1 MVAISAGIMYILQ
14 AEEKKKEQIWNWILY
29 KKEKEL
35 VQ

>member
-1 MVAISAGIMYILQ
+1 MVAICAGIMYILQ
-14 AEEKKKEQIWNWILY
+14 AEEKKKEQIGNWILY